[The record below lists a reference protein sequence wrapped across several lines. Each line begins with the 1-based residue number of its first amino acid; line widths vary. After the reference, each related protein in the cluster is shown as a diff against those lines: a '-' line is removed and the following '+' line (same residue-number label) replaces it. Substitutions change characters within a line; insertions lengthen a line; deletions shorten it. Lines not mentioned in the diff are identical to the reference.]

1 MSATGLDVFDKTL
14 QTTNHHFDPHQVGK
28 VRRALPE
35 NIRALWPTG
44 AEADPSNLPLDAS
57 SATQLVHR
65 FSSAPT
71 REEKCHASQ

>member
-14 QTTNHHFDPHQVGK
+14 QTTNITSTRTRSRKCG
-28 VRRALPE
+28 RRCRRTSAPCGRPE
-35 NIRALWPTG
+35 RRP
-44 AEADPSNLPLDAS
+44 DPSNLSLDAS